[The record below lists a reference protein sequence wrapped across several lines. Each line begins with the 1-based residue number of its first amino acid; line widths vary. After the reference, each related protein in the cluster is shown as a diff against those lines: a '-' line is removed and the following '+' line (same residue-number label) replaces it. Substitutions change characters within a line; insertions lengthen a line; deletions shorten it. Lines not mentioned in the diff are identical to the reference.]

1 MPMTEFRLLTLN
13 ALFKGDVRA
22 RLRAL
27 GRLLEESA
35 YDLVCLQ
42 EVMYRSNLRHLGYA
56 HQRASGAVLL
66 RGGLV
71 MLARK
76 PHTAYSAKGFD
87 LRKPARP
94 EWLMRKGFQLSVV
107 DGLTVV
113 NTHLS
118 ANRDDDWSPSNR
130 YTAIAKAELDEL
142 SAALSGIGEPL
153 VVTGDFNLPRESSVL
168 QEFIATNGLTDAM
181 AGDTRPTYRPTPQWP
196 NPPAFDHVLV
206 RGLTARSELVFQEK
220 VTLDDGRSA
229 FLSDHYGIAT
239 SLDVTALSKV
249 DRGEDG

>member
-1 MPMTEFRLLTLN
+1 MPMTELRLLTLN

-27 GRLLEESA
+27 GRHVAEST

-42 EVMYRSNLRHLGYA
+42 EVMYRSNLRELGFA
-56 HQRASGAVLL
+56 HQRASGAVLV

-71 MLARK
+71 FLSRT
-76 PHTAYSAKGFD
+76 PLSAYSAKGFE

-94 EWLMRKGFQLSVV
+94 EWLMRKGFQIASAQ
-107 DGLTVV
+107 GLTVV

-130 YTAIAKAELDEL
+130 YTLIAKAELGEL
-142 SAALSGIGEPL
+142 SQALTGIDGPL

-168 QEFIATNGLTDAM
+168 QEFIAANGLTDAM
-181 AGDTRPTYRPTPQWP
+181 AGDTRPTYRPMPQWP

-206 RGLTARSELVFQEK
+206 RGLTAQSELVFQEK
-220 VTLDDGRSA
+220 VTLHDGRSA

-239 SLDVTALSKV
+239 RLDFKP
-249 DRGEDG
+249 